1 MRRWIGTAL
10 TGFAAGAV
18 CMLILGSVTLWLL
31 AGGGW
36 PIGGSSQSIRHLV
49 VSPLVLSNALWA
61 GLCGA
66 VAATLVLWMFG
77 RLTDW
82 AGWILFTALFL
93 ILMRFHDLHLAVVS
107 LEMTLL
113 FAVVWAGG
121 TWAFT
126 RAIGAAARRLYR
138 RKP

>member
-1 MRRWIGTAL
+1 M
-10 TGFAAGAV
+10 
-18 CMLILGSVTLWLL
+18 
-31 AGGGW
+31 GGC
-36 PIGGSSQSIRHLV
+36 P
-49 VSPLVLSNALWA
+49 A
-61 GLCGA
+61 GL
-66 VAATLVLWMFG
+66 AARHPSQLYEAALEG
-77 RLTDW
+77 L
-82 AGWILFTALFL
+82 ALFL

>member
-1 MRRWIGTAL
+1 
-10 TGFAAGAV
+10 
-18 CMLILGSVTLWLL
+18 MLIVGSVTLWLL

-36 PIGGSSQSIRHLV
+36 PIVGGSQNIRHV
-49 VSPLVLSNALWA
+49 VLSPLLLSNALWA

-66 VAATLVLWMFG
+66 VAALLVQWMFG

-82 AGWILFTALFL
+82 AGWILFAALFL

-121 TWAFT
+121 TWALTRVFT
-126 RAIGAAARRLYR
+126 RAIGAAAQRLYR